1 MSEFS
6 TMATVRF
13 NSENLPDDKTDWEA
27 IEKLSDEEI
36 ERRARSDPDNPPLSE
51 EELAGMRRVPEVRRV
66 RRKLGMTQ
74 EEFAESYGLS
84 LATVRDWEQGRTEP
98 DQASKT
104 LLKLIARIPEQVEA
118 ALAEKPR
125 SA

>member
-51 EELAGMRRVPEVRRV
+51 EELTGMRRVPEVRRV

-118 ALAEKPR
+118 ALTEKP
-125 SA
+125 

>member
-118 ALAEKPR
+118 ALTEKP
-125 SA
+125 